1 MARGSHFA
9 QPVPEDVAVAEELAR
24 RFGQPQWRFTN
35 SGTESTLDAV
45 RLARGFTGRERLV
58 KIEASYHGHHDSLL
72 VSVEPARDLMGPVE
86 QPNSVP
92 YCEGIPGAS
101 VDLVTVVPFNDLDA
115 LERAFAAHDDIA
127 AVVVEPVMM
136 NIGIVLP
143 DDGYLAGVRDV
154 AHRHGALLIFDEVKT
169 GVTIAPGGAS
179 ERFGVTPD
187 LVCLAKAI
195 GGGLPCG
202 AIGGRED
209 VMATITDGRV
219 AQMGTFNGN
228 PLTTAAS
235 RATLLEVLTPAAYA
249 HFDALAEE
257 LQGGLDAVIAEHD
270 LPFHALTLAARGC
283 VTYRKE
289 KVRNYRDYLDI
300 DKAVPY
306 LSWLYQSNRGVLMAP
321 GAEENWTLSVQHSEE
336 DVRRYVDNFAVFA
349 RDLVA
354 APDQAPDAAH
364 IVLMGMMGAGK
375 TTVGRALAAR
385 LGVAYADND
394 AALARAHRRGR
405 RVVSRST
412 TASTRCT
419 ASSTTSSLDA
429 LPADDGAVVGA
440 PGSIALDPDGARPC
454 SRASASCGCARLADT
469 LAARIPHDPVR
480 PLLGSDPEPRSRR

>member
-1 MARGSHFA
+1 MATDVKIAGIDPRRLAELTAREEGEFVAKRQRSRELWQQASKAMPRGVPSSFQDTPPQPVFIDRGLGSHVWDVDGNEYVDFHNGFGVMVVGHAHPAVVAAVTDRMARGSHFA
-9 QPVPEDVAVAEELAR
+9 QPVAEDVAVAEDLSR
-24 RFGQPQWRFTN
+24 RFSQPKWRFAN

-72 VSVEPARDLMGPVE
+72 VSVEPARELMGSVE

-92 YCEGIPGAS
+92 YCEGIPRAN

-115 LERAFAAHDDIA
+115 LERAFSAHDDIA

-143 DDGYLAGVRDV
+143 DDGYLAGVRDI
-154 AHRHGALLIFDEVKT
+154 AHRHSALLIFDEVKT

-235 RATLLEVLTPAAYA
+235 RATLLEVLTPAAYS
-249 HFDALAEE
+249 HFDALAED
-257 LQGGLDAVIAEHD
+257 LQGGLDAVIADHE
-270 LPFHALTLAARGC
+270 LPFHVLTLAARGC

-289 KVRNYRDYLDI
+289 RVRNYRDYLDI

-321 GAEENWTLSVQHSEE
+321 GAEENWTLSVQHSEQ
-336 DVRRYVDNFAVFA
+336 DVGRYVDNFKEFA
-349 RDLVA
+349 RDL
-354 APDQAPDAAH
+354 
-364 IVLMGMMGAGK
+364 
-375 TTVGRALAAR
+375 
-385 LGVAYADND
+385 
-394 AALARAHRRGR
+394 
-405 RVVSRST
+405 
-412 TASTRCT
+412 TAS
-419 ASSTTSSLDA
+419 
-429 LPADDGAVVGA
+429 
-440 PGSIALDPDGARPC
+440 
-454 SRASASCGCARLADT
+454 
-469 LAARIPHDPVR
+469 
-480 PLLGSDPEPRSRR
+480 

>member
-1 MARGSHFA
+1 MATDVKIAAIDPKRIAELTEREEREFISKRQRSRELWERASKAMPRGVPSSFQDTPPQPVFIDRGQGSRAWDVDGNEYIDFHNGFGVMVVGHAHPAVVAAVTDRMARGSHFA
-9 QPVPEDVAVAEELAR
+9 QPVAEDIAVAEELSR
-24 RFGQPQWRFTN
+24 RFSQPQWRFTN

-72 VSVEPARDLMGPVE
+72 VSVEPPRDLMGPAE
-86 QPNSVP
+86 TPNSVR
-92 YCEGIPGAS
+92 YCEGIPQAS
-101 VDLVTVVPFNDLDA
+101 VDLVTVVPFNDLEA

-143 DDGYLAGVRDV
+143 DDGYLAGIRDI

-169 GVTIAPGGAS
+169 GVTIAAGGAT
-179 ERFGVTPD
+179 ERFGMVPD
-187 LVCLAKAI
+187 IVCLAKAI

-209 VMATITDGRV
+209 VMAVITDGRV

-228 PLTTAAS
+228 PLTIAAAH
-235 RATLLEVLTPAAYA
+235 ATLFEVLTPAAYS

-257 LQGGLDAVIAEHD
+257 LQGGLERVIADHG

-289 KVRNYRDYLDI
+289 RVRNYRDYLDI

-321 GAEENWTLSVQHSEE
+321 GAEENWTLSVQHSDG
-336 DVRRYVDNFAVFA
+336 DVRRYVDNFAEFA
-349 RDLVA
+349 RDLV
-354 APDQAPDAAH
+354 
-364 IVLMGMMGAGK
+364 
-375 TTVGRALAAR
+375 
-385 LGVAYADND
+385 
-394 AALARAHRRGR
+394 
-405 RVVSRST
+405 
-412 TASTRCT
+412 
-419 ASSTTSSLDA
+419 
-429 LPADDGAVVGA
+429 
-440 PGSIALDPDGARPC
+440 GS
-454 SRASASCGCARLADT
+454 
-469 LAARIPHDPVR
+469 
-480 PLLGSDPEPRSRR
+480 